1 MFFKFVLVFSL
12 VPLAFLINSGIIL
25 SISTKEILLEFQLE
39 LPSTPCQS
47 GKDWHHD
54 CVESSNA
61 CLSTLDVLQFLSPMY
76 RFQHRESFTYSIRF
90 APKYF
95 IFLSNY
101 KWYWILDLGVHMFS
115 TSVWG
120 DNCLLRVDLVTLLT
134 QLLFLRGFAEGDSLG
149 LSTITSSAN
158 EDAFISIFLTVCF
171 LFPCLAFCTS

>member
-101 KWYWILDLGVHMFS
+101 KWYEFYI
-115 TSVWG
+115 
-120 DNCLLRVDLVTLLT
+120 
-134 QLLFLRGFAEGDSLG
+134 LLFTCSLLAYG
-149 LSTITSSAN
+149 KTIDFYTLILYLVNLFNSFITSRR
-158 EDAFISIFLTVCF
+158 CF
-171 LFPCLAFCTS
+171 GGDTWDYLPPCHL